1 MSLFKLISTNH
12 LQKKKK
18 KKKKIC
24 NQMELL
30 IEVSGFVSGFNLW
43 LIMGVSDYNGKKMT
57 I

>member
-12 LQKKKK
+12 LQKK